1 MAVIDPATCLDLLIS
16 QDLKSLDDLP
26 EAQGLYALADH
37 RGMLRYIGMTANDTF
52 RKRIKSRHVSGSEW
66 NSHKFACA
74 YNVGRM
80 WHSRNRSEQDPLDGK
95 LARQLRQNFI
105 RQYCK
110 AVCVPLQ
117 IQKPELL
124 ALESAVLRIAP
135 LEMQD
140 WNGRRFGSEPEPR
153 DLIDSLIVD
162 LGWSKAKC
170 QAIERQATLYDRH
183 GH

>member
-26 EAQGLYALADH
+26 EAQGIYALADH
-37 RGMLRYIGMTANDTF
+37 QGMLRYIGMTANDTF
-52 RKRIKSRHVSGSEW
+52 RNRINNRHVTGSEG
-66 NSHKFACA
+66 NSHKFAWA

-80 WHSRNRSEQDPLDGK
+80 WYGRKCSEQDPQDGK

-124 ALESAVLRIAP
+124 ALESGALRIAP

-140 WNGRRFGSEPEPR
+140 WNGRRLGSEPEPR
-153 DLIDSLIVD
+153 DLIETLIVD
-162 LGWSKAKC
+162 LCWSKAKC
-170 QAIERQATLYDRH
+170 EAIERQAALY
-183 GH
+183 

>member
-26 EAQGLYALADH
+26 EAQGIYALADH
-37 RGMLRYIGMTANDTF
+37 RGVLRYIGMTANDTF
-52 RKRIKSRHVSGSEW
+52 RNRINSRHVTGSEG

-80 WHSRNRSEQDPLDGK
+80 WYGKGCGEQDPHDGK

-110 AVCVPLQ
+110 AVYVPLQ
-117 IQKPELL
+117 FQK
-124 ALESAVLRIAP
+124 ATRG
-135 LEMQD
+135 QQ
-140 WNGRRFGSEPEPR
+140 RPR
-153 DLIDSLIVD
+153 LY
-162 LGWSKAKC
+162 
-170 QAIERQATLYDRH
+170 TLQM
-183 GH
+183 